1 MSESAFLELEFV
13 LLVLFSFVI
22 PAVIYLY
29 LFTKAS
35 ISRLTVLFFALCL
48 MAVSGADLVLL
59 SLLRELAQ
67 HSRSVVDDK
76 LFAGELRL
84 AFYLLPVVFVGTG
97 VNLLSHVLV
106 HHLTGAEQR
115 FDREKR

>member
-1 MSESAFLELEFV
+1 MGESAFLELEFV
-13 LLVLFSFVI
+13 LLIIFSFVV
-22 PAVIYLY
+22 PGAIYAFLY
-29 LFTKAS
+29 LKTS
-35 ISRLTVLFFALCL
+35 ISRLTVLLFAFCL
-48 MAVSGADLVLL
+48 LVVSCADLVLL

-84 AFYLLPVVFVGTG
+84 AFYLLPVVFAGTG

-106 HHLTGAEQR
+106 HHLTRAEQR
-115 FDREKR
+115 FDRKKR